1 MATKTR
7 KPRKTTRK
15 ATTARKDVYQIVT
28 DRILSLLDAGVAP
41 WRKTWS
47 GGSLGMPLS
56 LTTGKP
62 YRGINV
68 FLLTATAMAEGYETN
83 AWLTYNQAEALG
95 GNVKKG
101 EKSTMV
107 VFWKIG
113 EKDEI
118 DEATGKPA
126 TYAILRYFNVFNVA
140 QCENL
145 DESKLPE
152 AAKVD
157 VAEND
162 NDPIVACEEIVDGW
176 EGKPSIEFAGG
187 RAFYRKSD
195 DSIQLPQISR
205 FDSSE
210 EFYGT
215 LFHEMI
221 HATGHA
227 SRLNRETLNDA
238 CAFGDTNY
246 SKEELIAEMGAA
258 FLCGIAGIENA
269 TIENSA
275 AYIDGWRRVLKS
287 DSKIVVHAAASAQ
300 RAVDSILGTKFEN

>member
-1 MATKTR
+1 MPATKKTR
-7 KPRKTTRK
+7 KPARKTSAK
-15 ATTARKDVYQIVT
+15 PRKDVYQDVT
-28 DRILSLLDAGVAP
+28 DKILSLLDAGIAP

-47 GGSLGMPLS
+47 GKSLSMPIS
-56 LTTGKP
+56 LTTGKE

-68 FLLTATAMAEGYETN
+68 FILTATAMAEGYETN
-83 AWLTYNQAEALG
+83 AWLTYNQASALG

-101 EKSTMV
+101 EKATQV

-113 EKDEI
+113 EKDDI
-118 DEATGKPA
+118 DPKTGKPA
-126 TYAILRYFNVFNVA
+126 TYAILRHFCVFNVA

-152 AAKVD
+152 AAKID
-157 VAEND
+157 IAEND
-162 NDPIVACEEIVDGW
+162 NDPIVVCEEIVDGW
-176 EGKPSIEFAGG
+176 SDKPSITFGGG
-187 RAFYRKSD
+187 RAYYRPSD
-195 DSIQLPQISR
+195 DSIHMPPISR

-221 HATGHA
+221 HSTGSA
-227 SRLNRETLNDA
+227 NRLNRDTLTDA
-238 CAFGDTNY
+238 CHFGDTNY
-246 SKEELIAEMGAA
+246 SKEELVAEMGAA
-258 FLCGIAGIENA
+258 FLCTIAGIENV

-275 AYIDGWRRVLKS
+275 AYIDGWRRVLKA

-300 RAVDSILGTKFEN
+300 RAVDSILGKSFEN